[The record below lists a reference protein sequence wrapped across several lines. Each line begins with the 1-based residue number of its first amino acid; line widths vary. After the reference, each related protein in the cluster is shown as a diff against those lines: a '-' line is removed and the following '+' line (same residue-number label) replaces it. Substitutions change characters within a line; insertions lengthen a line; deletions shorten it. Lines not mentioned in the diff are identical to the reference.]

1 MGLFSPLSQEESS
14 TPISLS
20 VDRIEG
26 GKSVETWSSYDALGL
41 IQQIGA
47 VPSAEQPKPR
57 EPVAMIT
64 QFLGRG
70 ITLGPFLEPR
80 PLVG

>member
-1 MGLFSPLSQEESS
+1 M
-14 TPISLS
+14 
-20 VDRIEG
+20 
-26 GKSVETWSSYDALGL
+26 ETWSSYDALGL

-70 ITLGPFLEPR
+70 ITLGPFLEQR

>member
-1 MGLFSPLSQEESS
+1 
-14 TPISLS
+14 
-20 VDRIEG
+20 
-26 GKSVETWSSYDALGL
+26 VETWSSYDALGL

-64 QFLGRG
+64 QFLGWG